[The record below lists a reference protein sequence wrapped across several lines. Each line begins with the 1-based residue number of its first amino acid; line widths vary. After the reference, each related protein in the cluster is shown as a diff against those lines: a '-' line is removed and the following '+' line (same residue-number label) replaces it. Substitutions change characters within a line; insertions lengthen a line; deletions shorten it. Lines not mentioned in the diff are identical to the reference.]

1 MLRLIP
7 FCRAAMMV
15 VGASCVLV
23 DAATGQTAGQT
34 GGQQNEEPKVK
45 ATSVYDF
52 VVKDVGGKEVK
63 LAAYKDSVW
72 LIVNVASK

>member
-23 DAATGQTAGQT
+23 DAASGQPTGLQT
-34 GGQQNEEPKVK
+34 GEPKEK
-45 ATSVYDF
+45 ATSIVDL

-63 LAAYKDSVW
+63 LPAYKASVW